1 MQKQIDYLGIMRPV
15 KVVVF
20 INDADLVKLVEKS
33 SNIFQSLKR
42 GKLVI
47 EGEIKHFACK
57 YMTPINFEK
66 MCLLPN
72 ILKRLVVVPGH
83 LAIVVHVLRK
93 LLSF

>member
-1 MQKQIDYLGIMRPV
+1 M

-57 YMTPINFEK
+57 YKAPINFEK
-66 MCLLPN
+66 MYLLPN